1 MRLII
6 LILAPLLLVATL
18 RAQKSDSLNVSDSLF
33 YTRAAYQYNEI
44 ERRPFFDSADLLR
57 THTDYNR
64 LHFAEPGRPV
74 FMAVSNFWP
83 RQSGVYLNRLPLNES
98 VTGLFNMGDVTPDV
112 LSRVGSGAQTDS
124 TSPDHEIELFFRNKR
139 SDEPY
144 TRMNY
149 YEGDFG
155 LGNFNAYFSR
165 RYGKR
170 LNVQLAGQ
178 NMGYDGWASR
188 LFSERFSY
196 HARFDYEVD
205 SLKTISFFYNLSKN
219 KSQMRNTGRYDDYSF
234 KTSFTR
240 YHVRYD
246 NTGPGGFQ
254 LDFAWSP
261 EGRRLSSNVD
271 TFAVSVYSQRFMA
284 RFSKPLFWAG
294 HQFRFTTLFNNAR
307 YRGTRLKNGF
317 YNQIEV
323 ALENTRPLG
332 TRLNWSNYIKLKGRE
347 RRQIRPA
354 FFSVLNW
361 RSGSQQ
367 AFLRLSQKYRF
378 PLPGEQ
384 YFKTATFAS
393 PRLEDERIREAR
405 ASYIIFPA
413 ANWMVEGQAALYELN
428 NEIRYD
434 SLAFY
439 NGPSRSWSELSVSS
453 RGRLGWF
460 YLEAAYRRQ
469 WADLNIQPRDR
480 WNAQISYHDGWFADR
495 MIFDLTL
502 GYYGYKGLSGIYFQ
516 PLFQRFYSDGITD
529 ETTVHLFYF
538 KGVLRVS
545 DVQFYMETD
554 NIASFDY
561 SVVRGYTEQLRR
573 VRFGV
578 NWELFN

>member
-1 MRLII
+1 MRHIIPI
-6 LILAPLLLVATL
+6 LISLLFVSAL
-18 RAQKSDSLNVSDSLF
+18 RAQDSLNVADSL
-33 YTRAAYQYNEI
+33 AHAPDSYQYREI
-44 ERRPFFDSADLLR
+44 SRRPFFDSADLLR
-57 THTDYNR
+57 ADTDFNR

-74 FMAVSNFWP
+74 FMAFANFWP
-83 RQSGVYLNRLPLNES
+83 RQSSIYLNGLPLNES
-98 VTGLFNMGDVTPDV
+98 VTGLFNMGNITPDV
-112 LSRVGSGAQTDS
+112 ISRVYGGTPTDS
-124 TSPDHEIELFFRNKR
+124 TSPGHDVDLFLRYKN

-144 TRMNY
+144 TRLNY

-178 NMGYDGWASR
+178 NLGYDGWASR

-196 HARFDYEVD
+196 HARFDYQVD

-219 KSQMRNTGRYDDYSF
+219 KSQMRNTGAYDDYAF
-234 KTSFTR
+234 KTSFSR
-240 YHVRYD
+240 YHLRYRD
-246 NTGPGGFQ
+246 KGAGGFQ
-254 LDFAWSP
+254 MDFAWSP
-261 EGRRLSSNVD
+261 TAYRLSSVAD
-271 TFAVSVYSQRFMA
+271 SFAVSVNSERFMA
-284 RFSKPLFWAG
+284 RFSKPVFIG
-294 HQFRFTTLFNNAR
+294 SREFRFTALLNNAR
-307 YRGTRLKNGF
+307 YGGTRLKSGF
-317 YNQIEV
+317 YNEISA
-323 ALENTRPLG
+323 ALDNIWPL
-332 TRLNWSNYIKLKGRE
+332 TSRLSWSNRLLLKTRE
-347 RRQIRPA
+347 RQQARA
-354 FFSVLNW
+354 DFFSTLYW
-361 RSGSQQ
+361 Q
-367 AFLRLSQKYRF
+367 AANQRASLRLSQKYRY

-384 YFKTATFAS
+384 FFKTAAFAS
-393 PRLEDERIREAR
+393 PPLSEERLRGAR
-405 ASYIIFPA
+405 ADYIFSPLPG
-413 ANWMVEGQAALYELN
+413 WRMKGHAALYELN
-428 NEIRYD
+428 NEIEYD
-434 SLAFY
+434 SLGFFNRAARRWTEA
-439 NGPSRSWSELSVSS
+439 GLSG
-453 RGRLGWF
+453 RARLGWF

-502 GYYGYKGLSGIYFQ
+502 GYYGYRGLSGIYFQ

-538 KGVLRVS
+538 KGVLSVS

-561 SVVRGYTEQLRR
+561 SIVRGYTEQLRR

>member
-1 MRLII
+1 MRLIT
-6 LILAPLLLVATL
+6 LILAPLLFVSAL

-33 YTRAAYQYNEI
+33 DTRAAYQYSEI

-57 THTDYNR
+57 TNTDYNR

-98 VTGLFNMGDVTPDV
+98 VTGLFNMGNITPDV
-112 LSRVGSGAQTDS
+112 LSLVASGGQTDS
-124 TSPDHEIELFFRNKR
+124 TSPDHAIELFLRNKR

-178 NMGYDGWASR
+178 NLGYDGWASR

-196 HARFDYEVD
+196 HARFDYEID
-205 SLKTISFFYNLSKN
+205 SLKTISFFYNLSRN
-219 KSQMRNTGRYDDYSF
+219 KSQMRNSGRYDDYSF

-246 NTGPGGFQ
+246 DTGPGGFQ

-294 HQFRFTTLFNNAR
+294 YQFRFTTLFNNAR
-307 YRGTRLKNGF
+307 YRGSWLKNGF
-317 YNQIEV
+317 YNQLNV
-323 ALENTRPLG
+323 ALENTLPLSP
-332 TRLNWSNYIKLKGRE
+332 RLRWSNRVQLTGRE
-347 RRQIRPA
+347 RQQIRPA

-361 RSGSQQ
+361 RSGNQQ
-367 AFLRLSQKYRF
+367 AILRLGQKYRY

-393 PRLEDERIREAR
+393 PLLKDERIREAR
-405 ASYIIFPA
+405 ASYIIFPS
-413 ANWMVEGQAALYELN
+413 ANWMVKGHAALYELN
-428 NEIRYD
+428 NEIEYD
-434 SLAFY
+434 SLGFFNRAARRWTEA
-439 NGPSRSWSELSVSS
+439 GLSG
-453 RGRLGWF
+453 RARLGWF

-538 KGVLRVS
+538 KGVLSVS

-561 SVVRGYTEQLRR
+561 SIVRGYTEQLRR